1 MAKTKVPRRG
11 DSFDKEEAEKMMDAV
26 LKSALG
32 RSPIAHAKPKK
43 AAPKRRR
50 RSSAKA

>member
-11 DSFDKEEAEKMMDAV
+11 NSFDREEAEKMMDAV
-26 LKSALG
+26 LKSALVM
-32 RSPIAHAKPKK
+32 SPMPHAKPKK

-50 RSSAKA
+50 RASAKA